1 MRLAL
6 YSLILLG
13 SVLLVLDLSK
23 LIKGITPPEKPKP
36 VEAAAVKQPEPG
48 TGNTGGRPDGHPDVA
63 QALALYTKAIE
74 KSPNEA
80 QPYVDRAKAYI
91 ANNDYAKAIADYDQ
105 AIQLAPKNT
114 DHLLQRGT
122 LYLSTNNPDQAIAS
136 FTKALEIN
144 PEFIKALA
152 YRAITNFRHKKHQA
166 ALDDCLLMLQKDP
179 SFTDLHTTIAQCYKA
194 LDQNDKAISHLNL
207 YLQSTQDPQGK
218 QEAEALI
225 EKWSNQPAQPPTQAP
240 AQP

>member
-13 SVLLVLDLSK
+13 AVLLVLDLAK
-23 LIKGITPPEKPKP
+23 LIKGIAPPEKPVP
-36 VEAAAVKQPEPG
+36 VKADPADQPASS
-48 TGNTGGRPDGHPDVA
+48 TGNTDGHPDVA
-63 QALALYTKAIE
+63 QSLALYTRAIE

-80 QPYVDRAKAYI
+80 QPYVDRANAHT

-105 AIQLAPKNT
+105 AIKLDPENT
-114 DHLLQRGT
+114 DYILQRGT
-122 LYLSTNNPDQAIAS
+122 LYLGSNNPDQAIAN

-144 PEFIKALA
+144 PELIKALA

-179 SFTDLHTTIAQCYKA
+179 AFTDLHTTIAQCYKA
-194 LDQNDKAISHLNL
+194 LGQNDKAISHLKT
-207 YLQSTQDPQGK
+207 YLESTQDPQGK

-225 EKWSNQPAQPPTQAP
+225 KEWSGQPAQPS

>member
-6 YSLILLG
+6 YSLIFLG
-13 SVLLVLDLSK
+13 AVLLVLDLSK
-23 LIKGITPPEKPKP
+23 LIKGIAPPEKPVP
-36 VEAAAVKQPEPG
+36 IEAAAVDRQQPD
-48 TGNTGGRPDGHPDVA
+48 TGNPGERPAGHPDVA
-63 QALALYTKAIE
+63 QALALYTEAIE

-80 QPYVDRAKAYI
+80 QPYVDRANAHT

-105 AIQLAPKNT
+105 AIKLAPENT
-114 DHLLQRGT
+114 DYILQRGT
-122 LYLSTNNPDQAIAS
+122 LYLGSNNPDQAIVN

-144 PEFIKALA
+144 PELVKALA
-152 YRAITNFRHKKHQA
+152 YRAITYFRHKKHQA

-179 SFTDLHTTIAQCYKA
+179 AFTDLHTTIAQCYKA
-194 LDQNDKAISHLNL
+194 LGQNDKAISHLKT

-225 EKWSNQPAQPPTQAP
+225 KEWSGQPAQPS